1 MYVLLHK
8 MSNVFNVYISV
19 LWNYICK
26 KNVQITIR
34 ILP

>member
-1 MYVLLHK
+1 